1 MNAPVAKL
9 VEAAGKDT
17 GNSVSQAG
25 VSLTASVYLQLRAD
39 LLSGKFLP
47 NTRLAIKMLQERYGT
62 GSSPIR
68 EVLSRLTAE
77 GFVVQID
84 QRGFRVP
91 AFCADELEE
100 LTRGR
105 CLLNEIIFREAIA
118 SANDADDEAIIVAHF
133 RLTRTPHDLPGSP
146 GTLNP
151 ESEEAH
157 FRFHRALTAPCRLK
171 TLLDFEEKLFE
182 RSTRY
187 RVLAES
193 QVRSTE
199 AEHHAIM
206 NAVLDRNTNL
216 AIKLSN
222 DHIMETASIAAAHL
236 RSHT

>member
-1 MNAPVAKL
+1 MVTADKDSSPPVAQP
-9 VEAAGKDT
+9 G
-17 GNSVSQAG
+17 S
-25 VSLTASVYLQLRAD
+25 SLTATVYLQLRAD

-47 NTRLAIKMLQERYGT
+47 NARLAIKMLQERYGT

-68 EVLSRLTAE
+68 EVLNRLTAE

-91 AFCADELEE
+91 AFCVDELSE
-100 LTRGR
+100 LTRSR

-118 SANDADDEAIIVAHF
+118 SATDADDEAIIVAHF

-157 FRFHRALTAPCRLK
+157 RRFHRALAAPCRLK
-171 TLLDFEEKLFE
+171 SLLDFEEKLFE

-187 RVLAES
+187 RVLAETQS
-193 QVRSTE
+193 RGTSTE
-199 AEHHAIM
+199 HQNIM
-206 NAVLDRNTNL
+206 NAVLDRNTEL

-222 DHIMETASIAAAHL
+222 EHIMHTAEIATEQLKL
-236 RSHT
+236 RI